1 MGWKGKGKEE
11 EAGRAEKKRDGGPGR
26 EIKMEKGKEKEK
38 VKEQGI
44 FLYPE
49 NKNKS

>member
-1 MGWKGKGKEE
+1 LGRKGKGKEE
-11 EAGRAEKKRDGGPGR
+11 EAGRAEKKWAGGPGR
-26 EIKMEKGKEKEK
+26 EIKLEKGKEKEK
-38 VKEQGI
+38 VKEKGI